1 MAELK
6 TVRAQ
11 AGGSLPTNW
20 RRRVHRKNSLSK
32 TAVQLRR
39 ESCCRK
45 GWFASPRFVS
55 THCFAF
61 AERSSPHELKTIAL
75 RKGHDGA
82 TCTQANVRAAQAGRR
97 CSEGFELC
105 GGGGRCTGC
114 GSCCGGSATRH
125 AEPRRR
131 KCRHCRRR
139 RRSAIQGRAGQA
151 SIQFCPGA
159 RAHHRP
165 RLFGC
170 AQQCCARGW
179 RICPHAQAGLR
190 SGKLPE
196 ESAARIQQLLLRA
209 SRTGNASFFP
219 PFLRP
224 VGRLDS
230 C

>member
-1 MAELK
+1 
-6 TVRAQ
+6 V
-11 AGGSLPTNW
+11 
-20 RRRVHRKNSLSK
+20 RRREGVCRQTGGGACIGRTLYPRRPSNSVGRVAAERDGSQAQGLS
-32 TAVQLRR
+32 QRI
-39 ESCCRK
+39 
-45 GWFASPRFVS
+45 
-55 THCFAF
+55 CFAF

-82 TCTQANVRAAQAGRR
+82 TCPQANVRAAQAGRR

-224 VGRLDS
+224 VGWLDS